1 MLPPFGS
8 TAAESLP
15 AEEEE
20 EGGGAAFERLRFTDG
35 GGLDV
40 EVGGEVGVEV
50 LRSHG
55 KEGEIGRARLGGC
68 WGFVVR

>member
-1 MLPPFGS
+1 M
-8 TAAESLP
+8 P

-40 EVGGEVGVEV
+40 VEGVGVAVEV
-50 LRSHG
+50 LRSQG